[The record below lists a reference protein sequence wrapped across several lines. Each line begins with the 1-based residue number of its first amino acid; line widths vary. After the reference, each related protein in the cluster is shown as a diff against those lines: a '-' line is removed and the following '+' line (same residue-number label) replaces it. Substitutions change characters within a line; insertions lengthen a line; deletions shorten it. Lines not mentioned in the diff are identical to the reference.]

1 MGPDRISAAHLS
13 VRVSELY
20 ASNKL
25 VFDARKSDELSEIY
39 VKASEHVVSELGV
52 NEQKEWSDYGS
63 GFASFYDSWFYKNED
78 QFIVRSDGIEGSCY
92 RGVFVLFSL
101 LEPMFTVGEG
111 IKNWSENGSGSYLP
125 DIEMVDAYESKHVRE
140 LSQRI
145 CRVLRDFGIPQAS
158 KRTLDER
165 IDTSI
170 QIDTNMND
178 GPLKLFDAFYHW
190 MD

>member
-1 MGPDRISAAHLS
+1 M
-13 VRVSELY
+13 
-20 ASNKL
+20 
-25 VFDARKSDELSEIY
+25 
-39 VKASEHVVSELGV
+39 
-52 NEQKEWSDYGS
+52 
-63 GFASFYDSWFYKNED
+63 
-78 QFIVRSDGIEGSCY
+78 
-92 RGVFVLFSL
+92 FSL
-101 LEPMFTVGEG
+101 LDPMFTVGEG
-111 IKNWSENGSGSYLP
+111 IKNWNENGSGSYLP

-145 CRVLRDFGIPQAS
+145 CRVLRGFGIPQAS

-178 GPLKLFDAFYHW
+178 GPLKLFDAFYQW